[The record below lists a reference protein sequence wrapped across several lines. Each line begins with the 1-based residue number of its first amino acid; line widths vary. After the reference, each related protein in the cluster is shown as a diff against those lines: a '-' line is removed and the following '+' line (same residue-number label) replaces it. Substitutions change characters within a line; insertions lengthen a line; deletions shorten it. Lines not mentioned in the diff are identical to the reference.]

1 MNTVV
6 KKRSVLVAGRKT
18 SVSLEDAF
26 WQALKDI
33 ARERQVSVS
42 NVVAGIESARVTQN
56 LSSALRLFVLEH
68 YRSQVRPAPEIRAAA

>member
-1 MNTVV
+1 VNTVV

-18 SVSLEDAF
+18 SVSLEEAF

-33 ARERQVSVS
+33 ANERQVSVS
-42 NVVAGIESARVTQN
+42 NLVARIESARDSHN

-68 YRSQVRPAPEIRAAA
+68 YRSQVRPADIRAAA